1 MAKRSKGGKAN
12 IKALLKTGAQL
23 AAAAGAGYLGAAF
36 IRKQVDKQLE
46 SQAMKNDTRALV
58 RAGISF
64 AVGLGGMYLARKKV
78 IDVYRY
84 AFGAGAGVASAE
96 SALEHS
102 ALADVASKIRD
113 MTGDESTTI
122 SINSPQDIARVL
134 HAVNTTSPARVAGIR
149 QIAGSL
155 QSPLSGSLQAP
166 LSGDPFQSAYEGN
179 LQTQMMGNAGLS
191 MIRVAA

>member
-1 MAKRSKGGKAN
+1 MAKKSKGGKAN

-23 AAAAGAGYLGAAF
+23 AGAAGLGYMGAAF
-36 IRKQVDKQLE
+36 TRKQVDKQLE

-58 RAGISF
+58 RAVVAFG
-64 AVGLGGMYLARKKV
+64 VGLGGMYFGRKK
-78 IDVYRY
+78 IADVYRY
-84 AFGAGAGVASAE
+84 AFGAGAGVAATE

-113 MTGDESTTI
+113 MTGDGSTTI
-122 SINSPQDIARVL
+122 AIDSPADIARVL
-134 HAVNTTSPARVAGIR
+134 HAVNTTSPARAAGVR

-155 QSPLSGSLQAP
+155 QSPLSGSLASP
-166 LSGDPFQSAYEGN
+166 LSGDPFQSAYEGS
-179 LQTQMMGNAGLS
+179 LQTQLVGNSGLS